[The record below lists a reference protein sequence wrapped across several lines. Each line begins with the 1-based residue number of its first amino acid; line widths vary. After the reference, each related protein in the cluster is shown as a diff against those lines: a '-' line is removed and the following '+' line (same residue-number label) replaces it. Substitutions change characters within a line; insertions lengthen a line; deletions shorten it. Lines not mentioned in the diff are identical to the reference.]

1 MSEESSLLV
10 QEYYKSSQFLRE
22 MKDFTVTKTIGN
34 IICDDSITIFLKI
47 QDNIIVDYSY
57 TWEPSK
63 ITKAAA
69 EFFWEYIIGMK
80 SEEVLN
86 LNADWIRWEGFVVS
100 HRRIRS
106 TISAILATRNA
117 LHEYLNDGIIDE
129 YEDLID

>member
-57 TWEPSK
+57 T
-63 ITKAAA
+63 
-69 EFFWEYIIGMK
+69 
-80 SEEVLN
+80 
-86 LNADWIRWEGFVVS
+86 
-100 HRRIRS
+100 
-106 TISAILATRNA
+106 
-117 LHEYLNDGIIDE
+117 
-129 YEDLID
+129 